1 MNGGSRARWA
11 TRPWRAL
18 FHGSLTA
25 RLIASLVA
33 LVIVTCAV
41 VGAATYTVLRHSLMA
56 NFNQSLQAATQ
67 RQYQACADNDGNQ
80 WSPPQA
86 HTSSYIDHDPGSS
99 PCDGQVIQGQA
110 AGTFGAWDLD
120 GHIQEAAIVDG
131 ECHVSGTDQATLRSL
146 PVTPQPPSQG
156 GGGRGTSS
164 PPPLPTFTRDLPS
177 LGGAYELTA
186 VQQYKGGPVLYT
198 GLPLSSVD
206 KTLRDVAIAE
216 AAVFAAVVLFVA
228 GAGVGLVRLSLRPL
242 RRVATTATMVT
253 ELPLDTDVSL
263 PARVPDDDPRT
274 EVGQV
279 GAAFNRMLQH
289 VESALERRAA
299 SETRLR
305 RFAADASHELRTP
318 LAAIRGYAELA
329 LRQGGPVPADVTHA
343 LRRVES
349 ESARMSMLVDELLLL
364 ARLDAGRPLEQEPVD
379 LTRLTIEAT
388 SDAQVASPS
397 HRWQLELPDEPL
409 MVRGDEFR
417 LRQVLGNLLSNAAK
431 HTTPDTT
438 VTVAVSAARS
448 AGDGVAATAD
458 PGAARPADRRPADG
472 RAADRRPADGRA
484 ADRRPADGRAAVQL
498 SVTDNGQ
505 GIPPD
510 LVPEL
515 FERFARGDSSR
526 SRGTGSGA
534 GSTGLGLAIV
544 KAVVTAH
551 HGTVSVTSRPGR
563 TTFTITLPRLAESP
577 GDGFP
582 AVPSADEPSDDD
594 PGADDPGADDP
605 GAIEPGAIE
614 PGAIEPG
621 AIEGRAPRGRAPLGP
636 PPTGRAARGRAP
648 LGPPPTGR
656 APRGRAPLGWARALV
671 LSWRSSPGGASGRS

>member
-1 MNGGSRARWA
+1 MNGGSRSRWA

-67 RQYQACADNDGNQ
+67 RQYQACADNDDNQ

-99 PCDGQVIQGQA
+99 PCDGHVIQGQA
-110 AGTFGAWDLD
+110 AGTFGAWDLA

-156 GGGRGTSS
+156 GGGGGTSS

-448 AGDGVAATAD
+448 AEDGAGT
-458 PGAARPADRRPADG
+458 RP
-472 RAADRRPADGRA
+472 
-484 ADRRPADGRAAVQL
+484 AVQL

-505 GIPPD
+505 GIPAD

-577 GDGFP
+577 GDDFP
-582 AVPSADEPSDDD
+582 VVPSDDEPSDDEPGAIEPAAD
-594 PGADDPGADDP
+594 GPDATRLGADGPGADGPGADGPGADGP

-614 PGAIEPG
+614 PGADGPG
-621 AIEGRAPRGRAPLGP
+621 ES
-636 PPTGRAARGRAP
+636 
-648 LGPPPTGR
+648 
-656 APRGRAPLGWARALV
+656 V
-671 LSWRSSPGGASGRS
+671 RSELE

>member
-1 MNGGSRARWA
+1 MNGGSRSRWA
-11 TRPWRAL
+11 ARPWRAL

-56 NFNQSLQAATQ
+56 NFNQALQAATQ
-67 RQYQACADNDGNQ
+67 RQYQACADNDGYQ
-80 WSPPQA
+80 WYPPAQD
-86 HTSSYIDHDPGSS
+86 HTSSYIDQDPGSS

-110 AGTFGAWDLD
+110 AGTFGAWNLD
-120 GHIQEAAIVDG
+120 GHIQEASIVDG
-131 ECHVSGTDQATLRSL
+131 ECHVSATDQATLRSL
-146 PVTPQPPSQG
+146 PVTPQPPAQG
-156 GGGRGTSS
+156 GGGGGTSS

-177 LGGAYELTA
+177 LGGVYELTA
-186 VQQYKGGPVLYT
+186 VQQHQGGPVLYT
-198 GLPLSSVD
+198 GLPLSSVN

-216 AAVFAAVVLFVA
+216 AAVFAVVVLFVA

-253 ELPLDTDVSL
+253 ELPLDTEVSL

-279 GAAFNRMLQH
+279 GAAINRMLQH

-329 LRQGGPVPADVTHA
+329 LRHGGPVPEDVTHA

-431 HTTPDTT
+431 HTAPDTT
-438 VTVAVSAARS
+438 VTVAVSAAPS
-448 AGDGVAATAD
+448 AGAGVPAAAD
-458 PGAARPADRRPADG
+458 PGAARPADGRPADWRAADGRPSDGRPSDGRAADG
-472 RAADRRPADGRA
+472 RAAARPPAGT
-484 ADRRPADGRAAVQL
+484 RPAVQL

-551 HGTVSVTSRPGR
+551 HGTVSVTSHPGR

-582 AVPSADEPSDDD
+582 AVPSADEP
-594 PGADDPGADDP
+594 AAIEL
-605 GAIEPGAIE
+605 GAIELGTIE
-614 PGAIEPG
+614 PG
-621 AIEGRAPRGRAPLGP
+621 EG
-636 PPTGRAARGRAP
+636 
-648 LGPPPTGR
+648 
-656 APRGRAPLGWARALV
+656 V
-671 LSWRSSPGGASGRS
+671 RSELE